1 MTVTFFQSQTPGSKT
16 KWDLRE
22 ILKTD
27 IKWTTD
33 IDFSAGQLTFGLV
46 EVDEGYTPK
55 NGDMIWFNWDHDHVF
70 KGRVFKVD
78 YDESETFSV
87 TAYDSLRY
95 FKNQDSLI
103 WPVSTISQRFTKLAK
118 LAGVKHKA
126 VDKSTHKLV
135 AEVADSKSYFDM
147 LKASFKAT
155 RLATGHRYFLHDN
168 YGTAELRQAPY
179 KKLKYYIGDQS
190 LLTGFSF
197 TKSIDEA
204 ANVVRVVRTDKKK
217 KQKTSSTAKAK
228 KQTAAQKKAAE
239 VANTKL
245 KTVTVAGSS
254 VERWGRLQIVEKAK
268 DKANAAQM
276 KKKAADILKSK
287 NKQTYTLKLTTL
299 ATLSMVPGN
308 QVMVKVKS
316 LKDIGLGSKY
326 LLITKATHTFGRTSH
341 TAELEMKVRI

>member
-1 MTVTFFQSQTPGSKT
+1 MAVTFFQSQTPGSKT

-55 NGDMIWFNWDHDHVF
+55 NGDVIWFNWDHDHVF
-70 KGRVFKVD
+70 KGKVFKVD
-78 YDESETFSV
+78 YDESEVFSV

-103 WPVSTISQRFTKLAK
+103 WPVSTISQRFTKVAK
-118 LAGVKHKA
+118 LAGVKHKV

-147 LKASFKAT
+147 LKASFKST

-168 YGTAELRQAPY
+168 YGTVELRRSPY
-179 KKLKYYIGDQS
+179 KKLKNIIGDRSQ
-190 LLTGFSF
+190 LTGFSLS
-197 TKSIDEA
+197 KSIDEA

-217 KQKTSSTAKAK
+217 KQKSSSTAKAK
-228 KQTAAQKKAAE
+228 KQTAAQKKAAD
-239 VANTKL
+239 VANTRL
-245 KTVTVAGSS
+245 KTVTAAGNS
-254 VERWGRLQIVEKAK
+254 VDRWGKLQIVEKAK

-276 KKKAADILKSK
+276 KQKAKDILKSK

-308 QVMVKVKS
+308 EALVKVKS

-326 LLITKATHTFGRTSH
+326 LLITKATHTFGTTSH